1 MLLLSAKPYEGKPS
15 STADELSL
23 LAVLGQQHWK
33 HQLQLCPSRLSV
45 RLESCV
51 LLPHRSQANNACHS
65 AQGETPSPVQWHLTH
80 CSLCWLGSA
89 AGNSASGESNWNSAL
104 VLPMTQ
110 TSPCTEAFIIS
121 QHLQQC
127 SYHLTSLF
135 LKYIH
140 TYRKPVKNRVDRSQE
155 TCRKANIHTFQASSP
170 QGCST
175 CFSWAYIQP
184 GNHER

>member
-140 TYRKPVKNRVDRSQE
+140 TKHMFLQLQLCYLDLALWLHIPLLEITACQKKTLEKYIGRIKKL
-155 TCRKANIHTFQASSP
+155 AS
-170 QGCST
+170 
-175 CFSWAYIQP
+175 F
-184 GNHER
+184 

>member
-1 MLLLSAKPYEGKPS
+1 MKANP
-15 STADELSL
+15 A
-23 LAVLGQQHWK
+23 AVLMSSVCWQCWG
-33 HQLQLCPSRLSV
+33 SRTEGISSSGAHLSSPRV

-51 LLPHRSQANNACHS
+51 LLHHRSQANNACHS
-65 AQGETPSPVQWHLTH
+65 AQGETPSPVQWHHTH
-80 CSLCWLGSA
+80 CSLCWLGST

-140 TYRKPVKNRVDRSQE
+140 TYIQE
-155 TCRKANIHTFQASSP
+155 ASEE
-170 QGCST
+170 Q
-175 CFSWAYIQP
+175 SWQIT
-184 GNHER
+184 GNL